1 MRIYAEFLKP
11 QSQISFC
18 HQSVFMTK
26 SMPWVKATN
35 LEFYICEMK
44 LKLGQIV
51 HWFQDAQDE
60 DGVQEINIYD

>member
-1 MRIYAEFLKP
+1 MSMHICAEFLKP
-11 QSQISFC
+11 QSQVSFC
-18 HQSVFMTK
+18 HQSVFITK

-51 HWFQDAQDE
+51 HQFQDAQDE
-60 DGVQEINIYD
+60 DGVQDI